1 MLKDRLVLVES
12 EIARL
17 NQICATLY
25 KEVAISGCSEKV
37 AEYGLVN
44 DQLYLMIGERVEIL
58 KLLAEGM
65 Q

>member
-25 KEVAISGCSEKV
+25 KEVAISG
-37 AEYGLVN
+37 
-44 DQLYLMIGERVEIL
+44 
-58 KLLAEGM
+58 
-65 Q
+65 

>member
-1 MLKDRLVLVES
+1 MLKDRLVLVEN

-25 KEVAISGCSEKV
+25 KEVAIGGCIEKV

-65 Q
+65 